1 MIPIRMIEGVS
12 VLAEFTW
19 RIARMPA
26 GAPDRTGF
34 APGGIGGR

>member
-1 MIPIRMIEGVS
+1 MIEGVS
-12 VLAEFTW
+12 ALADFAW